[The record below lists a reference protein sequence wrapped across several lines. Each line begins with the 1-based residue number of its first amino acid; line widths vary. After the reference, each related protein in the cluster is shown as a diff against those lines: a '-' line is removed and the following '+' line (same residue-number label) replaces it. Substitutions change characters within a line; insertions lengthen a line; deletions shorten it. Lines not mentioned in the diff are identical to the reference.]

1 MTSTHAASDA
11 AFDSLSLRERKKI
24 KTRRAIRREAYRLF
38 AAQGYDATTVEQ
50 ICDAAEVSPSTF
62 FRYFPTKEDVVVTD
76 EYDSVMKEG
85 LRARPADEPLIE
97 SLRHVMRTLLNQY
110 LVNEIDEVLA
120 RNKLYREVPAL
131 RSRMAEG
138 LGESHEALRE
148 ILAERTGRDKESLE
162 VRVVCGALIGALMEG
177 FLTWPDNA
185 TPSEL
190 LAITERA
197 LDVLARGLE
206 TS

>member
-62 FRYFPTKEDVVVTD
+62 FRYFPTKEDVVLTD
-76 EYDSVMKEG
+76 EYDAVMKEG
-85 LRARPADEPLIE
+85 LRARPTDEPLID

-110 LVNEIDEVLA
+110 LVNELDEVLA
-120 RNKLYREVPAL
+120 RTKLYREVPAL

-138 LGESHEALRE
+138 LAESHVTLRE
-148 ILAERTGRDKESLE
+148 ILSERTGRDKDSLE
-162 VRVVCGALIGALMEG
+162 VRVICSALLGALMES
-177 FLTWPDNA
+177 FLTWPDSA
-185 TPSEL
+185 TPEEL

-197 LDVLARGLE
+197 LDVLAKGLE
-206 TS
+206 AS

>member
-38 AAQGYDATTVEQ
+38 AEQGYDATTVEQ
-50 ICDAAEVSPSTF
+50 ICEAAEVSPSTF
-62 FRYFPTKEDVVVTD
+62 FRYFPTKEDVVLTD
-76 EYDSVMKEG
+76 EYDAVMKDG

-97 SLRHVMRTLLNQY
+97 SLRHVMRTLLSQY
-110 LVNEIDEVLA
+110 LANEIDEVLA
-120 RNKLYREVPAL
+120 RTKLYREVPAL

-138 LGESHEALRE
+138 LGRSHEALRE
-148 ILAERTGRDKESLE
+148 ILAERTGRDKQSLE
-162 VRVVCGALIGALMEG
+162 VRVICGALIGALMEG

-185 TPSEL
+185 TPEEL

-197 LDVLARGLE
+197 LDVLAGLQ